1 MSNSYDYY
9 TCKNLILCYSDFTPQ
24 QHKQIVKKNGSNN
37 QYKPQK
43 MRYAEYIRTQPGFS
57 TFANKKY
64 VNPDYPNSPINLQT
78 TVAAKQVCFRNV
90 WCKL

>member
-1 MSNSYDYY
+1 MSNSYCKY
-9 TCKNLILCYSDFTPQ
+9 TCSNLILCNNDFTPQ
-24 QHKQIVKKNGSNN
+24 QNKQTVKKNGSNN

-64 VNPDYPNSPINLQT
+64 VNPDYPNCPINLQT
-78 TVAAKQVCFRNV
+78 TVAAKQLCFRNV

>member
-1 MSNSYDYY
+1 MSNSYCKY
-9 TCKNLILCYSDFTPQ
+9 TCSNLILCYSDFTPQ
-24 QHKQIVKKNGSNN
+24 EHKQVVKRNGSDN

-57 TFANKKY
+57 TFAIINFLIRY
-64 VNPDYPNSPINLQT
+64 YPISPINLHT
-78 TVAAKQVCFRNV
+78 TVAAKQLCFRNV

>member
-1 MSNSYDYY
+1 MSNSYRKY
-9 TCKNLILCYSDFTPQ
+9 TCSNLILCNNDFTPQ
-24 QHKQIVKKNGSNN
+24 QRSQTVKRNGSNN
-37 QYKPQK
+37 QYKPQN

-78 TVAAKQVCFRNV
+78 TVAAKQLCFRNV

>member
-1 MSNSYDYY
+1 MSNSYCKY
-9 TCKNLILCYSDFTPQ
+9 TCSNLILCYSDFTPQ
-24 QHKQIVKKNGSNN
+24 QHKQIVKRNGSDN

-43 MRYAEYIRTQPGFS
+43 MRYANYVNSQRGLS

-64 VNPDYPNSPINLQT
+64 VNPDYPASPINLQT
-78 TVAAKQVCFRNV
+78 TVAAKQLCFRNV

>member
-1 MSNSYDYY
+1 MSNSYQKFVSD
-9 TCKNLILCYSDFTPQ
+9 TLILCNSDFTPQ
-24 QHKQIVKKNGSNN
+24 QNKQIVKRNGSNN
-37 QYKPQK
+37 QYKSQK

-64 VNPDYPNSPINLQT
+64 VNPNYPASPINLQT
-78 TVAAKQVCFRNV
+78 TAAAKQLCFRNV